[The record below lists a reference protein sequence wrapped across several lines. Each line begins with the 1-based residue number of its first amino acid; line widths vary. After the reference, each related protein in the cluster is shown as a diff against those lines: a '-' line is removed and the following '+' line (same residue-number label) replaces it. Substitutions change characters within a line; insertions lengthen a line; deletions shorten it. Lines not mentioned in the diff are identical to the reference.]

1 MEAWKLGGRYTDS
14 FLAFQPLSF
23 IACKPNTCEVN
34 MEKQVRAHAVI
45 SGRVQGVF
53 FRAETQR
60 AAEGFGVSGWVRN
73 KRDGTVEAVFEG
85 RQEDVDAALDWCR
98 QGPRMSRVD
107 KVDVNW
113 QQYTGEFQSFDIT
126 F

>member
-1 MEAWKLGGRYTDS
+1 MHRAPCRAKR
-14 FLAFQPLSF
+14 
-23 IACKPNTCEVN
+23 KEVN

-60 AAEGFGVSGWVRN
+60 AAERFGVFGWVRN

-85 RQEDVDAALDWCR
+85 RQHDVDAVLNWCR
-98 QGPRMSRVD
+98 QGPSMSRVD
-107 KVDVNW
+107 RVDVDW
-113 QQYTGEFQSFDIT
+113 QNYAGEFKSFDIT

>member
-1 MEAWKLGGRYTDS
+1 
-14 FLAFQPLSF
+14 
-23 IACKPNTCEVN
+23 
-34 MEKQVRAHAVI
+34 MEKQVRAHAII

-60 AAEGFGVSGWVRN
+60 AAERHGVFGWVRN

-85 RQEDVDAALDWCR
+85 RQQDVDDLLNWCR

-113 QQYTGEFQSFDIT
+113 LDYAGEFDSFDIT
-126 F
+126 Y